1 MAIELKILKGQR
13 SVVLAN
19 KDAAQAITRYTIL
32 ESDVTAGEV
41 IPADASTVRDNV
53 AGIAIETIASG
64 DALKQVAV
72 EEINENNE
80 YLVDVTN
87 NSNAAHNGQLMVL
100 TNAGVVDNT
109 GTNAA
114 AGIVVQTRVFGLPAD
129 KKIFV
134 KFVKT
139 A

>member
-13 SVVLAN
+13 SVVLQN
-19 KDAAQAITRYTIL
+19 KDDAQAIDAYTIL
-32 ESDVTAGEV
+32 EADVTSGEV

-53 AGIAIETIASG
+53 AGIAIETISAA
-64 DALKQVAV
+64 DALTQVAV

-80 YLVDVTN
+80 YLIDTTN
-87 NSNAAHNGQLMVL
+87 NSDPLHNGQLMVL
-100 TNAGVVDNT
+100 SDEGTVDNT
-109 GTNAA
+109 GTSVAT
-114 AGIVVQTRVFGLPAD
+114 GILVQTRVFGQPAD
-129 KKIFV
+129 KKVFV

>member
-19 KDAAQAITRYTIL
+19 KDSAQAITAYTIL
-32 ESDVTAGEV
+32 ENDVTAGEV

-64 DALKQVAV
+64 DGLSQVAV

-80 YLVDVTN
+80 YLVDTTN
-87 NSNAAHNGQLMVL
+87 NSDAADNGQLMVL
-100 TNAGVVDNT
+100 TDAGEVNNT

-114 AGIVVQTRVFGLPAD
+114 AGIVMQTRVFGQPAD

-139 A
+139 V